1 MHFKQAKYLSIIQSQ
16 RLYATFIF
24 LNALRLRMRRTA
36 VFIVTLILFASS
48 LIVIGPVNSVT
59 KPSVPVFTVQL
70 TDRSY
75 NEPPAYQTDPY
86 TGETKLIWAGGY
98 VDNKTLDFTI
108 KNQPFTRY
116 KDANGNDV
124 ELYYKIQHKGHFE
137 DWSDSPS
144 FNIDIVR
151 PSSSEDTFAS
161 FIISKFSGWDISP
174 NGTVDIRVKAITG
187 YYSVDNSY
195 PWPGRSFLNTVSE
208 SDWSATKEIH
218 MNYGAIIIPPG
229 ASPTSTTLPSQEPT
243 ATTDQSGSQSVT
255 QLNPDWMQIAV
266 VALLV
271 AIAVLLALVVVFLHR
286 RSVNKAQV

>member
-1 MHFKQAKYLSIIQSQ
+1 MYSFGKSIT
-16 RLYATFIF
+16 L
-24 LNALRLRMRRTA
+24 L
-36 VFIVTLILFASS
+36 LILTICISCLTP
-48 LIVIGPVNSVT
+48 LIKPVNAQTVP
-59 KPSVPVFTVQL
+59 KPSMPEFTVQL
-70 TDRSY
+70 VDRSY

-86 TGETKLIWAGGY
+86 TGETKLIWAGGH

-124 ELYYKIQHKGHFE
+124 ELYYKIQHKGYFE

-161 FIISKFSGWDISP
+161 FTISKFSGWDISP

-208 SDWSATKEIH
+208 SDWSNTQTISISD
-218 MNYGAIIIPPG
+218 GSVSVST
-229 ASPTSTTLPSQEPT
+229 SPDPAQSQTPTPTPSVPEFSWLMILPLF
-243 ATTDQSGSQSVT
+243 AFVLFYVVLVRFRNR
-255 QLNPDWMQIAV
+255 LNKNI
-266 VALLV
+266 
-271 AIAVLLALVVVFLHR
+271 
-286 RSVNKAQV
+286 N